1 MKLFDTIAAIATPQ
15 GYGGVAIIRISGENS
30 QEIADRIVRTKIKKE
45 LNDLESHKLVLSDI
59 YRLDGALVDEALVS
73 VMRAPHSY
81 TGETVV
87 EINCHGG
94 FVSARQI
101 LEELIKAGARL
112 AEAGEFTRRAF
123 INGKTDLAK
132 AEAVNDI
139 IHANSKFGL
148 KNAAE
153 THNGKLS
160 EKVNALRDKAVEF
173 AAHISAAV
181 DFPEEIEAVDNDFL
195 IEGIDEIDK
204 SLSDMISGYEKG
216 KMLRDGIH
224 TAIVGRPNVGK
235 SSVLNALAG
244 EDRAIV
250 TDIPGTTRDIV
261 EEYISLGG
269 ISLRLVD
276 TAGIRESSDKVEQI
290 GIERA
295 KENIKQA
302 DLCLFVVDSSEE
314 ITEED
319 IEIAKSLDNKNVI
332 LLLNK
337 QDKGEG
343 FDRGALEKL
352 GIAPEDTVLTSTP
365 EMGEATGIDDLEKL
379 ISKKFIEGQISSDEV
394 YISSERQKEA
404 LLRAKN
410 SLDKMRDCLDSGM
423 PADLVYVD
431 LEDVISALG
440 EVTGETVQE
449 EIIDTVFSK
458 FCVGK

>member
-30 QEIADRIVRTKIKKE
+30 QEIAGKIVRTKIKKE
-45 LNDLESHKLVLSDI
+45 LNDLESHTLVLSDI

-73 VMRAPHSY
+73 VMRAPRSY

-94 FVSARQI
+94 YVAARQI
-101 LEELIKAGARL
+101 LEELLCAGARL

-123 INGKTDLAK
+123 VNGKTDLVS

-139 IHANSKFGL
+139 INANSKLGL
-148 KNAAE
+148 RNAAE
-153 THNGKLS
+153 THRGKLS
-160 EKVNALRDKAVEF
+160 EKVNGIRDKAVDF

-181 DFPEEIEAVDNDFL
+181 DFPEEIEAVDDSFL
-195 IEGIDEIDK
+195 LKGIEDIDK
-204 SLSDMISGYEKG
+204 TISDMISGYEKG

-244 EDRAIV
+244 EERAIV
-250 TDIPGTTRDIV
+250 TDIPGTTRDVV

-295 KENIKQA
+295 KENIKKA

-314 ITEED
+314 ITAED
-319 IEIAKSLDNKNVI
+319 IEIAKSLENKNVI

-337 QDKGEG
+337 QDKGECSTQ
-343 FDRGALEKL
+343 GACEKL

-365 EMGEATGIDDLEKL
+365 EKGEATGIDALEKL
-379 ISKKFIEGQISSDEV
+379 ISKKFIEGHISSDEV
-394 YISSERQKEA
+394 YISCERQKEA
-404 LLRAKN
+404 LLRAKS
-410 SLDKMRDCLDSGM
+410 SLDKMRECLDAGM